1 MKKIYY
7 GYAVYDRK
15 EINAVNEVLT
25 KNNLTLID
33 GPSVKLF
40 EKNVAKLFGKRFGL
54 MVNSGSSANLLAI
67 ASLKLKKGSE
77 IITPTLTFS
86 TTVAPIYQLG
96 MVPHFVDVE
105 MNKFIINTEQIEKA
119 INKKTKAIIVPNLLG
134 NIPNYK
140 KIYKIAK
147 KYKLKI
153 IEDSADT
160 IGYTVNKKTFG
171 KFTDVATTSF
181 YASHIVTG
189 AGFGG
194 MACFNDKKLYEEAK
208 ILRGWG
214 RSSATF
220 NESEDI
226 KKRFSAKV
234 SGIPYDGKYIF
245 LRMGYNFL
253 PSEISA
259 AFGLQQIKKLNNN
272 ISIRTKNFKYLKN
285 FFSKFQ
291 EYVNLPITNLN
302 ARTPWLAFPL
312 TIKKNNKFNR
322 RDMQIYFEKNNIQTR
337 TIFTG
342 NILRQ
347 PIMKNLKY
355 KSIKNSSLISDN
367 VMENGILLGCHHGMK
382 FNDLKYICKI
392 FINFLKYKK
401 VLSEQL
407 H

>member
-15 EINAVNEVLT
+15 EIKAVNDVLT
-25 KNNLTLID
+25 KKNLTLID

-40 EKNVAKLFGKRFGL
+40 EKNVAKLFGKKFGL

-67 ASLKLKKGSE
+67 ASLNLKKGSE

-86 TTVAPIYQLG
+86 TTIAPIYQLG

-171 KFTDVATTSF
+171 KFTDVSTTSF

-226 KKRFSAKV
+226 KKRFSVKV

-245 LRMGYNFL
+245 LKMGYNFL

-259 AFGLQQIKKLNNN
+259 AFGLEQIKKLNNN
-272 ISIRTKNFKYLKN
+272 ISVRTRNFKYLKS

-312 TIKKNNKFNR
+312 TIKKNKKFNR

-355 KSIKNSSLISDN
+355 KSIKNPSLISN
-367 VMENGILLGCHHGMK
+367 YVMENGILLGCHHGMK
-382 FNDLKYICKI
+382 LNDLKYICKI
-392 FINFLKYKK
+392 FIDFLKYKK
-401 VLSEQL
+401 ALST
-407 H
+407 

>member
-1 MKKIYY
+1 M
-7 GYAVYDRK
+7 
-15 EINAVNEVLT
+15 T
-25 KNNLTLID
+25 
-33 GPSVKLF
+33 
-40 EKNVAKLFGKRFGL
+40 
-54 MVNSGSSANLLAI
+54 
-67 ASLKLKKGSE
+67 
-77 IITPTLTFS
+77 
-86 TTVAPIYQLG
+86 
-96 MVPHFVDVE
+96 PHFVDVE

-171 KFTDVATTSF
+171 KFTDVSTTSF

-245 LRMGYNFL
+245 LKMGYNFL

-259 AFGLQQIKKLNNN
+259 AFGLEQIKKLNNN
-272 ISIRTKNFKYLKN
+272 ISVRTRNFKYLKS

-355 KSIKNSSLISDN
+355 KSIKNPSLISN
-367 VMENGILLGCHHGMK
+367 YVMENGILLGCHHGMK
-382 FNDLKYICKI
+382 LNDLKYICKI
-392 FINFLKYKK
+392 FIDFLKYKK
-401 VLSEQL
+401 VLSA
-407 H
+407 

>member
-7 GYAVYDRK
+7 GYAVYDQK
-15 EINAVNEVLT
+15 EINAVNQVLT
-25 KNNLTLID
+25 KKNLTLID

-67 ASLKLKKGSE
+67 ASLNLKKGSE

-259 AFGLQQIKKLNNN
+259 AFGLQQLKKLNNT
-272 ISIRTKNFKYLKN
+272 ISIRTKNFEYLKS

-291 EYVNLPITNLN
+291 EFVNLPITNLN
-302 ARTPWLAFPL
+302 ARTAWLAFAL
-312 TIKKNNKFNR
+312 TIKKNKKFNR

-355 KSIKNSSLISDN
+355 KSIKNSSLISDY

-382 FNDLKYICKI
+382 LNELKCICKT
-392 FINFLKYKK
+392 FMNFLKYKK
-401 VLSEQL
+401 AIIK
-407 H
+407 

>member
-7 GYAVYDRK
+7 GYAVYDQK
-15 EINAVNEVLT
+15 EINAVNQVLT
-25 KNNLTLID
+25 KKNLTLID

-67 ASLKLKKGSE
+67 ASLNLKKGSE

-160 IGYTVNKKTFG
+160 IGYTVNRKTFG
-171 KFTDVATTSF
+171 KFTDITSTSF

-226 KKRFSAKV
+226 KRRFSAKV

-259 AFGLQQIKKLNNN
+259 AFGLQQLKKLNNT
-272 ISIRTKNFKYLKN
+272 ISIRTKNFEYLKN

-312 TIKKNNKFNR
+312 TIKKNKKFNR

-382 FNDLKYICKI
+382 LNDLKYMCKI

-401 VLSEQL
+401 ALST
-407 H
+407 

>member
-96 MVPHFVDVE
+96 MIPHFVDVE

-171 KFTDVATTSF
+171 KFTDIATTSF

-312 TIKKNNKFNR
+312 TIKKNNKFKR

-401 VLSEQL
+401 ALSTKL